1 LRGDERTSGRVV
13 AERRL
18 AMIVMIMTMR
28 VAVIVVVTPVVAK
41 IVTMIVTMAMMR
53 LLVRAVFR
61 IERRLDRG
69 KLRAETAKHVLDH
82 VVAADAQPLA
92 GDLQVDVAVAD
103 VPGEPRQFVGI
114 GRRDLDQRLGPADNP
129 HHGAVVEDEAV
140 AVMQGRRLRQIEQ
153 KPGAALA
160 GQDDAAAMA
169 VVGVERDLVDRAGAV
184 PKARGFDGLRALHRQ
199 SSARS

>member
-1 LRGDERTSGRVV
+1 
-13 AERRL
+13 
-18 AMIVMIMTMR
+18 MIVVIVTMR
-28 VAVIVVVTPVVAK
+28 VAVMVVVTK
-41 IVTMIVTMAMMR
+41 IVGMIVTMAMMM

-61 IERRLDRG
+61 IERRLDRR

-92 GDLQVDVAVAD
+92 GDLQVDMAVAD
-103 VPGEPRQFVGI
+103 VPGEPRQFLRI
-114 GRRDLDQRLGPADNP
+114 GRRDLDQRLGLADNP

-140 AVMQGRRLRQIEQ
+140 AVVQGRRLRQIEQ

-169 VVGVERDLVDRAGAV
+169 VVRVERDLVDGAGAV
-184 PKARGFDGLRALHRQ
+184 PKTCGFDGLRTLHRQ